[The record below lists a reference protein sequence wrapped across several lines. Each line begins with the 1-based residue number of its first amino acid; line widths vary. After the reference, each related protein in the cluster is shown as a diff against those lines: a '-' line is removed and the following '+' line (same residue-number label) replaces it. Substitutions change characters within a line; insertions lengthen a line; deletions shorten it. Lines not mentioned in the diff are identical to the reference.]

1 MFKNNIFSTLAC
13 ACLFAA
19 VALAANAQ
27 DAAAP
32 KHTLSQ
38 EQLAALKKIN
48 AEVTNQAAPLAIE
61 LTATAKEIVANML
74 SDKEDQALRQ
84 KLNTHLHQMAGQM
97 LDLKGQSF
105 RRMIAILTPEQRSLL
120 RAEAQKPTATS
131 DLADLIDRIFDLTSI
146 K

>member
-1 MFKNNIFSTLAC
+1 MSKIKAFPILA
-13 ACLFAA
+13 AAFLFAA

-27 DAAAP
+27 EASAP
-32 KHTLSQ
+32 KHTLSP

-48 AEVTNQAAPLAIE
+48 GEETNQSAPLAIE
-61 LTATAKEIVANML
+61 LTATAREIVANML
-74 SDKEDQALRQ
+74 SDKENETLRQ

-97 LDLKGQSF
+97 LDIKGQSF
-105 RRMIAILTPEQRSLL
+105 RRMIAILTPDQRSLL

-131 DLADLIDRIFDLTSI
+131 NVADLIDRVFDLTSI